1 MSVRIVVLGGG
12 VGGTLELRREDMIDG
27 LGAPAGATAMLLE
40 AQDAIT
46 LFI

>member
-1 MSVRIVVLGGG
+1 MGVRLIPCQMTMDLLG
-12 VGGTLELRREDMIDG
+12 LAREDMIDG
-27 LGAPAGATAMLLE
+27 LEEPAGAATALAE

>member
-1 MSVRIVVLGGG
+1 MTMDLLG
-12 VGGTLELRREDMIDG
+12 LKHEDMIDG
-27 LGAPAGATAMLLE
+27 LAEPAGATTMLME

>member
-1 MSVRIVVLGGG
+1 MTMDLLG
-12 VGGTLELRREDMIDG
+12 LRREDMIDG
-27 LGAPAGATAMLLE
+27 LGEPAGATTMLAE